1 MMSSESGDSEEER
14 ELMMEVKNQFVKQ
27 LNLFDKGGNYVSLRD
42 AAHWASAFTGRTVT
56 VSNISYLLQYGRIKK
71 YGSQS
76 NPLVDLDELVAYYE
90 AANHKEIQWKEKLGD
105 DLNWHLSFTEYTESE
120 RTKHVHRLHPY
131 KGKFIPQLVE
141 YFLDDHT
148 DEFKNQV
155 YFHPG
160 DIILDPFCGS
170 GTTLVQANELGIH
183 AIGIDVSAFNTLISN
198 VKIKKYDIEQIQDIS
213 RKITDKLKDF
223 QKLQNYVIFENQLT
237 DLLTKF
243 NLLYFPAPEYR
254 QKVIEGI
261 INEKEYAKEK
271 EAEFLKQYQALLERY
286 QIKIKQEKSDTFLD
300 KWFLNSVREEIDF
313 VSKEIENISDN
324 DLRNVF
330 SIILSRTVRS
340 CRATTHAD
348 LATLKEPVVT
358 PYYCK
363 KHGKICKPIFSILS
377 WWVRYTDDT
386 LARLREFDRLRTNT
400 YQVCITGDSRTLNI
414 IDEVKGKNPNFGKLV
429 ENQKIKGIFS
439 SPPYVGLIDY
449 HEQHAYSY
457 EIFGFD
463 RNDQQEIGAMSKGQG
478 KEARMEYIQGIA
490 QVLLNCKQYLQEDYE
505 IFLVANDKFNLYPEI
520 ARLAG
525 MQIVNR
531 YKRPVLNRVEKDRS
545 NAYAEIIFHFREAK

>member
-1 MMSSESGDSEEER
+1 MNSESGDSEEEQD
-14 ELMMEVKNQFVKQ
+14 LMMEVKNQFVKQ

-198 VKIKKYDIEQIQDIS
+198 VKVKKYDIEQIQDIS

-300 KWFLNSVREEIDF
+300 KWFLYSVREEIDF

-414 IDEVKGKNPNFGKLV
+414 IDEVKGKNLNFGKLV

>member
-1 MMSSESGDSEEER
+1 MNSESGDSEEER
-14 ELMMEVKNQFVKQ
+14 DLMMEVKNQFVKQ

-286 QIKIKQEKSDTFLD
+286 RIKIKQDKSDTFLD
-300 KWFLNSVREEIDF
+300 KWFLYSVREEIDF

>member
-1 MMSSESGDSEEER
+1 
-14 ELMMEVKNQFVKQ
+14 MMEVKNQFVKQ

-286 QIKIKQEKSDTFLD
+286 QIKIKQDKSDTFLD
-300 KWFLNSVREEIDF
+300 KWFLYSVREEIDF

-363 KHGKICKPIFSILS
+363 KHGKMCKPIFSILS

>member
-1 MMSSESGDSEEER
+1 
-14 ELMMEVKNQFVKQ
+14 MMEVKNQFVKQ